1 MQNVM
6 FRFQQIYPT
15 HSSTIINERR
25 KIFVTQGR
33 SRKRAPNIYK
43 DTNKRSRAFVE
54 AYFERHTVIFSINA
68 LFTS

>member
-15 HSSTIINERR
+15 HSCIIKD

-33 SRKRAPNIYK
+33 RSRKRALNICK
-43 DTNKRSRAFVE
+43 DMNKRNMAFVE
-54 AYFERHTVIFSINA
+54 AYFERHTMIFSINA
-68 LFTS
+68 LFTP